1 VEFYVALPY
10 RTTLD
15 DVYAICVFLAKKPT
29 GATPDEAKKI
39 VDAKLLDFR
48 KIAAYKA
55 WGVVAESDGRLKVT
69 ERGRGVAKGDP
80 LRTEALKAV
89 IAQIPAYAAII
100 ERVSHR
106 GDESLT
112 ASEVGAHW
120 HEHFSEAVSGNEQIL
135 NDQAVCF
142 FQLAQG
148 AGFGQVVIGRKGQP
162 TRFNFSKDATDTF
175 AATTGETGTEME
187 EAFEPVIKPSAGS
200 PPHPDKLEDDKQTNS
215 RTLQLGQGI
224 FIAHGKNKKP
234 LEQLR
239 RILDQFKVPY
249 RVATEEPN
257 LGRPIGIKVKEVMES
272 CNCAILLFT
281 ADEELFDKNGES
293 IWRPNENVIHEL
305 GASSYLYGNRIVI
318 LKEQNV
324 TMASNYKDLGYIS
337 FASDA
342 LDAKSID
349 VLKELIGFGI
359 VKIST

>member
-1 VEFYVALPY
+1 MSMLPY

-15 DVYAICVFLAKKPT
+15 DVAAICTYLSKKPT
-29 GATPDEAKKI
+29 GASIAEAKKV

-48 KIAAYKA
+48 KITAYKM
-55 WGVVAESDGRLKVT
+55 WGLVNETEGRLKIT
-69 ERGRGVAKGDP
+69 DRGRSVSKGEQS
-80 LRTEALKAV
+80 RTVALKSAV
-89 IAQIPAYAAII
+89 SDVEPYVAIL
-100 ERVSHR
+100 ERVAHR
-106 GDESLT
+106 SDDSLT
-112 ASEVGAHW
+112 ALEVAAHW
-120 HEHFSEAVSGNEQIL
+120 HEHFSDAVSDNEQIL

-162 TRFNFSKDATDTF
+162 TRFNFARNAVEEF
-175 AATTGETGTEME
+175 ATGTPDDE
-187 EAFEPVIKPSAGS
+187 ETEADEPTPETEAKGIPQPFEKNGGGSGPSV
-200 PPHPDKLEDDKQTNS
+200 
-215 RTLQLGQGI
+215 RLGQGI

-257 LGRPIGIKVKEVMES
+257 LGRPIGVKVKEVMES

-281 ADEELFDKNGES
+281 ADQELFDKNGNS
-293 IWRPNENVIHEL
+293 IWIPNENVIHEL
-305 GASSYLYGNRIVI
+305 GASGYLYGNRIVI

-324 TMASNYKDLGYIS
+324 TLASNFKDLGYIS
-337 FASDA
+337 FETDA
-342 LDAKSID
+342 LDAKSLD

-359 VKIST
+359 VKITT

>member
-1 VEFYVALPY
+1 MSALPY

-15 DVYAICVFLAKKPT
+15 DVAAICAYLSKKPT
-29 GATPDEAKKI
+29 GASIAEAKKV

-48 KIAAYKA
+48 KITAYKA
-55 WGVVAESDGRLKVT
+55 WGLVNESDGRLKIT
-69 ERGRGVAKGDP
+69 DRGRSVTKGEQF
-80 LRTEALKAV
+80 RTVALKEAISDIEPYVAV
-89 IAQIPAYAAII
+89 L
-100 ERVSHR
+100 ERVAHR
-106 GDESLT
+106 GDDSLT
-112 ASEVGAHW
+112 ALEVAAHW

-148 AGFGQVVIGRKGQP
+148 AGFGQIVIGRKGQP
-162 TRFNFSKDATDTF
+162 TRFNFAKNAVEEFASGTSDNEENAADEPTTEVDAE
-175 AATTGETGTEME
+175 ET
-187 EAFEPVIKPSAGS
+187 PQPSDKKGS
-200 PPHPDKLEDDKQTNS
+200 GS
-215 RTLQLGQGI
+215 ASSIQLGQGI

-249 RVATEEPN
+249 KVATEEPN
-257 LGRPIGIKVKEVMES
+257 LGRPIGMKVKEVMES

-281 ADEELFDKNGES
+281 ADQELFDKDGNS

-324 TMASNYKDLGYIS
+324 TLASNFKDLGYIS
-337 FASDA
+337 FETDA
-342 LDAKSID
+342 LDAKSLD

-359 VKIST
+359 VKITT